1 MLQEAIKTIN
11 DIHSLMQLSKKK
23 PKPQALANY
32 YKKQALVFSKANNR
46 WQLEAKFLDNR
57 QLNWS
62 HLLESARH
70 DDYLLYLII

>member
-46 WQLEAKFLDNR
+46 
-57 QLNWS
+57 
-62 HLLESARH
+62 
-70 DDYLLYLII
+70 